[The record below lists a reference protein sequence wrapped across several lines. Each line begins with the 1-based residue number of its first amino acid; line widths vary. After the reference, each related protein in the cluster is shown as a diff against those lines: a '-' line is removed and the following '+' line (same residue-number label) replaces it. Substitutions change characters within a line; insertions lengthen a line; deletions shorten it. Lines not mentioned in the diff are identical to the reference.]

1 LKFKLQKK
9 GDDKKKDFQEE
20 HKMKNSLNSLG
31 THLLVEYYNCDRD
44 ILNNLETIKEYMREA
59 AEKCG
64 ATIINDIFHMFNP
77 HGVSGVVVIAESH
90 LAIHTWPEYG
100 FAAVDL
106 FTCGNDVDPW
116 KAFAYLKQKL
126 NAKYHLTMEMKRGVL
141 ETQGEELMFKPR
153 PQSKQKV
160 RLHAL

>member
-1 LKFKLQKK
+1 MR
-9 GDDKKKDFQEE
+9 KDFQEE
-20 HKMKNSLNSLG
+20 NKMKKSLNSLG
-31 THLLVEYYNCDRD
+31 THLLVEYYDCNKE
-44 ILNNLETIKEYMREA
+44 ILNNLDEIRKYMLKAARE
-59 AEKCG
+59 CG
-64 ATIINDIFHMFNP
+64 ATVVNDVFHLFNP

-116 KAFAYLKQKL
+116 KAFVYLKQKL
-126 NAKYHLTMEMKRGVL
+126 QAKFHLTMEMKRGVL
-141 ETQGEELMFKPR
+141 ESKGKELMFKPETE
-153 PQSKQKV
+153 PKQKI

>member
-1 LKFKLQKK
+1 MKK
-9 GDDKKKDFQEE
+9 
-20 HKMKNSLNSLG
+20 SLNSLG
-31 THLLVEYYNCDRD
+31 THLLVEYYDCDKQ
-44 ILNNLETIKEYMREA
+44 ILNNLGKIRKYMLEA
-59 AEKCG
+59 ARECG
-64 ATIINDIFHMFNP
+64 ATVVNDIFHLFNP

-116 KAFAYLKQKL
+116 KAFVYLKQKL
-126 NAKYHLTMEMKRGVL
+126 HAKYHLTMEMKRGVL
-141 ETQGEELMFKPR
+141 ETSGKQLMFKPEAE
-153 PQSKQKV
+153 QTQKV